1 MFPLFGCFLDRSE
14 LLKSFNLT
22 DKHYATNT
30 TLYLKKIKIIVET
43 KRQFETKLNSKPRCV
58 RVLQSKAVG
67 QDRKFTVFESLGFT
81 ST

>member
-30 TLYLKKIKIIVET
+30 TLYLKKQIIVET

-58 RVLQSKAVG
+58 CVLQSKAVG

-81 ST
+81 AT

>member
-22 DKHYATNT
+22 DKHY
-30 TLYLKKIKIIVET
+30 TLFKKIKIIVET

-67 QDRKFTVFESLGFT
+67 QARKFTVFESLGFT
-81 ST
+81 AT